1 MKYELILVTKLLI
14 IAHLR
19 KEEHNMRTN
28 IFKFVF
34 FSCVIILFS
43 SCSKEI
49 KWHYFP
55 KLDLITE
62 EQIKNDLI
70 YLASE
75 QMQGREAGLAGAK
88 LAADFL
94 KGELNKLD
102 LDTLINDDGNNLN
115 GFNQNFHILGTNLEN
130 IQSALTI
137 DRGGE
142 EIKAKYW
149 EDYFYFFN
157 SPQEVDVTG
166 EIVFAG
172 FAIFSPEYYYNDFKD
187 LDLQDK
193 IVVAYYGE
201 PFQNDTLLL
210 FNGKHQTKYMMS
222 DWKAQEIAK
231 RGGKAL
237 ILIPNPEN
245 EDSYERFLKRRIQ
258 SSRKTPFVLDTE
270 KSVPVLYLSNSF
282 TKRIFSN
289 FINKNFSSETE
300 KLRIWLKKNN
310 RDFFSWKGTNLDK
323 LTCSVRISYEDPEV
337 RYCQNLIALYSGNH
351 PQLKDEYIL
360 IGTHYDHEGMRNGE
374 VFLGADDNA
383 SGVSA
388 NLNIARAFAELTD
401 KEKPARSVIF
411 AFWDAEEKG
420 TLGTK
425 YFIDHSP
432 FPLDKIK
439 VVFNMDMIGRDAS
452 FNFAALRKPM
462 IDENAENK
470 VMIFYSAQS
479 PELKEQAKKFNFS
492 INLHLLYDPNVFFT
506 SGSDHV
512 VFHSRHIPIVY
523 YFTGFHTDYTSLNDT
538 PEKINFTKLTKIT
551 RHIANFVYHLSM
563 TEQSPG
569 FNNKILSAPEG
580 DFRM

>member
-1 MKYELILVTKLLI
+1 M
-14 IAHLR
+14 
-19 KEEHNMRTN
+19 
-28 IFKFVF
+28 
-34 FSCVIILFS
+34 LFS
-43 SCSKEI
+43 SCSKET

-55 KLDLITE
+55 KQDLITE

-75 QMQGREAGLAGAK
+75 EMQGREAGLAGAK
-88 LAADFL
+88 MAADFL
-94 KGELNKLD
+94 EGELNKLD
-102 LDTLINDDGNNLN
+102 LDTLINDDRNNLN
-115 GFNQNFHILGTNLEN
+115 GFNQSFHIVGTNLEN
-130 IQSALTI
+130 IHSALTI

-142 EIKAKYW
+142 EIKAQYW
-149 EDYFYFFN
+149 EDYYYFFN
-157 SPQEVDVTG
+157 SLQEVDLTG

-172 FAIFSPEYYYNDFKD
+172 FAIFSPEYYYNDFKE

-201 PFQNDTLLL
+201 PLQNDTLLF
-210 FNGKHQTKYMMS
+210 FNGKHQTKYMLS
-222 DWKAQEIAK
+222 DWKAQEVAK

-237 ILIPNPEN
+237 ILIPNPDN
-245 EDSYERFLKRRIQ
+245 EDSFERYLKRRIQ
-258 SSRKTPFVLDTE
+258 RSGETSFVLDTD
-270 KSVPVLYLSNSF
+270 KSVPVLYLSTPF

-300 KLRIWLKKNN
+300 RLRMWLENN
-310 RDFFSWKGTNLDK
+310 NGDLFSWKGTNLDK
-323 LTCSVRISYEDPEV
+323 QIWAVRVSYEDPQV
-337 RYCQNLIALYSGNH
+337 RNCQNLIALYSGNH

-360 IGTHYDHEGMRNGE
+360 IGSHYDHEGVRNGE

-388 NLNIARAFAELTD
+388 NLNIARAFAKLTD

-432 FPLDKIK
+432 IPLDKIK

-479 PELKEQAKKFNFS
+479 PELKELATKSNFS

-506 SGSDHV
+506 SGSDHA

-523 YFTGFHTDYTSLNDT
+523 YFTGFHTDYSSLNDT

-563 TEQSPG
+563 IKQNPR
-569 FNNKILSAPEG
+569 FNKKILSAPEG
-580 DFRM
+580 DFVM

>member
-34 FSCVIILFS
+34 FSCVIMLFS
-43 SCSKEI
+43 NCSKEI

-62 EQIKNDLI
+62 GQIKNDLI

-75 QMQGREAGLAGAK
+75 EMQGREAGLAGAK

-115 GFNQNFHILGTNLEN
+115 DFSQNFRILGTDLEN
-130 IQSALTI
+130 VQSALTI
-137 DRGGE
+137 DRDGE

-157 SPQEVDVTG
+157 SPQQVDVMG

-201 PFQNDTLLL
+201 PLQNDTLLF

-222 DWKAQEIAK
+222 DWKAQEVAK

-300 KLRIWLKKNN
+300 KLRIWLEKNN

-323 LTCSVRISYEDPEV
+323 LTWSVRISYDDPEV
-337 RYCQNLIALYSGNH
+337 RNCQNLVALYSGNH
-351 PQLKDEYIL
+351 PQLKDEFIL
-360 IGTHYDHEGMRNGE
+360 IGSHYDHEGMRNGE

-425 YFIDHSP
+425 YFTDHSP
-432 FPLDKIK
+432 FPLDRIK

-479 PELKEQAKKFNFS
+479 PELKELAKKSNFS

-512 VFHSRHIPIVY
+512 VFHSRHIPIVF

-569 FNNKILSAPEG
+569 FNKKILSAPEG